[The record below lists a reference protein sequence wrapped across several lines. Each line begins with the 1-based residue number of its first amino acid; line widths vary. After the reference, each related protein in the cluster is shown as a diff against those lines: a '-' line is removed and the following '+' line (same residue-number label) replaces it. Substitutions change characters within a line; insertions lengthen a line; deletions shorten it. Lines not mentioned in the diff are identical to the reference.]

1 MIAKNIERNSQ
12 TRGRPRRFA
21 RVVTLAIVIAIA
33 LGMSGAIGVIT
44 RDASAASKGD
54 AAEFHRAGRTRSFA
68 SAPHVYE
75 WTYQMNREPPEGMHE
90 RSNFDRIGLHRVAIG
105 KGWGGRERATAD
117 GPVMLYLPGTN
128 MNGEVAVDDPRYSL
142 PLFMATH
149 GVDFWAIDYRTHF
162 IPAETPKADL
172 SELKGWTGE
181 LFATDIEAAADFVMR
196 TTGRSKIFVAGF
208 SRGATF
214 AYLFAAQHPKDV
226 AGLVIYDGWIP
237 LGLTASSPPPN
248 HYADDV
254 AGAHLTYE
262 KRQALMAA
270 VIANPDGPAPIAKY
284 KTARQNLEAVVYGA
298 GGIFGGH
305 GGLANPAGGYS
316 DAVVLARMLINY
328 DRYWPTVQD
337 YEDPFTPGELAR
349 LSESMIPVIAF
360 SSGNI
365 GGRWPSRVAKSASST
380 GSASVSVTPL
390 AGWGHLDVICGTHA
404 EAEVFEPTLAFVE
417 GKH

>member
-1 MIAKNIERNSQ
+1 MITKSIERNSR
-12 TRGRPRRFA
+12 TRGRCSRYA
-21 RVVTLAIVIAIA
+21 RVLALATVLTLAP
-33 LGMSGAIGVIT
+33 GMSVAIGVIA

-54 AAEFHRAGRTRSFA
+54 AAEFHRAGRTRLFA
-68 SAPHVYE
+68 GAPHVYE
-75 WTYQMNREPPEGMHE
+75 WTYEMNRTPPEGMHE
-90 RSNFDRIGLHRVAIG
+90 SSNFDRIGLHRVAIG
-105 KGWGGRERATAD
+105 KGERATAD

-128 MNGEVAVDDPRYSL
+128 MNGEVAVADPRYSL

-149 GVDFWAIDYRTHF
+149 GVDFWALDYRTHF
-162 IPAETPKADL
+162 IPAETRAADL
-172 SELKGWTGE
+172 SELKGWTGK
-181 LFATDIEAAADFVMR
+181 LFATDIAAAADFVMR
-196 TTGRSKIFVAGF
+196 RTRRSKIFVAGF

-214 AYLFAAQHPKDV
+214 AYLFAAEHPKEV

-237 LGLTASSPPPN
+237 LGLTASVPPPN

-254 AGAHLTYE
+254 AGAHLTYD

-337 YEDPFTPGELAR
+337 QEDPFTPGELAG

-390 AGWGHLDVICGTHA
+390 PGWGHLDVICGTHA
-404 EAEVFEPTLAFVE
+404 ESEVFEPTLAFME
-417 GKH
+417 GKEKH